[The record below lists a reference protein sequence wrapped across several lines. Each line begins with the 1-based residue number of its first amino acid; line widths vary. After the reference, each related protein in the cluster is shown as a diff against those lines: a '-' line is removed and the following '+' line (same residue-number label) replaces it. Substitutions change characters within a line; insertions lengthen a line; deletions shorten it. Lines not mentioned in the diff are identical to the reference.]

1 MKQATLLGLFPLI
14 VLLAQPAT
22 STDPGGDKIP
32 ITTSSEAAKKEFLA
46 GRELA
51 DNLKATDAIAHFDK
65 ALELDPNFASA
76 ELARANVSGT
86 AKEFRL
92 HLDRAIALAD
102 KASEGERIAI
112 QAAEAGAVGNAA
124 KTKECLERNVA
135 LFPNDE
141 RARFALG
148 VV

>member
-14 VLLAQPAT
+14 LLSVQPPTQAA
-22 STDPGGDKIP
+22 PGGDKIP
-32 ITTSSEAAKKEFLA
+32 ITTSSEAAKKEYLL

-51 DNLKATDAIAHFDK
+51 DNLRLTDAIAHFDK

-92 HLDRAIALAD
+92 HLDRAMALAD
-102 KASEGERIAI
+102 KASEGERLAI
-112 QAAEAGAVGNAA
+112 QAA
-124 KTKECLERNVA
+124 
-135 LFPNDE
+135 
-141 RARFALG
+141 
-148 VV
+148 

>member
-76 ELARANVSGT
+76 ELAR
-86 AKEFRL
+86 FR
-92 HLDRAIALAD
+92 HR
-102 KASEGERIAI
+102 EGVPAPP
-112 QAAEAGAVGNAA
+112 GPGH
-124 KTKECLERNVA
+124 
-135 LFPNDE
+135 
-141 RARFALG
+141 RARRQGFRRRAG
-148 VV
+148 CNPGRRSRRGWQCRQDEGIPGAKRCSVPER